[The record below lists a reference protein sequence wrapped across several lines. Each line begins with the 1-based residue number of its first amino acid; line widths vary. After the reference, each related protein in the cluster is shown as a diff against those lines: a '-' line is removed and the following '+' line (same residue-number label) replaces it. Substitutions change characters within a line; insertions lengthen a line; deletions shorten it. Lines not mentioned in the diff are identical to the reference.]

1 MNFRLEKK
9 STGPTL
15 TKFFVRDSTNA
26 IVGSINVANAQAN
39 DLAKHWRSPQATQAP
54 AAKVTAAKVEA
65 SKKAIVA
72 ALLKGRKPSSK
83 AALLRG

>member
-26 IVGSINVANAQAN
+26 IVGTINVVNGQAA
-39 DLAKHWRSPQATQAP
+39 DLAKHWHTPTQAP
-54 AAKVTAAKVEA
+54 AAKAKPADSRAAIA
-65 SKKAIVA
+65 N
-72 ALLKGRKPSSK
+72 ALLKGPKLTRQ
-83 AALLRG
+83 AGLRGS

>member
-26 IVGSINVANAQAN
+26 IVGTINVANEQAA
-39 DLAKHWRSPQATQAP
+39 DLQKHWRSPQATAP
-54 AAKVTAAKVEA
+54 PAKAVDKAAAGKA
-65 SKKAIVA
+65 AIVA
-72 ALLKGRKPSSK
+72 ALRKGPRLSK